1 MSGTSSATTKR
12 TRPIA
17 IAIAICMMSWVAGLG
32 DANARSAFA
41 QDAVYRPVVGESYL
55 YGIEVRVVDVSGS
68 RGSKS
73 VLNQRC
79 RLRFDVIQSEAAGW
93 TATYYSVPFYGSKPW
108 SRSSLQDW
116 IESKRARLSRPPE
129 EDIAVPPG
137 LPPHAA
143 EMHKRMRLRSRLADQ
158 EFITKVDHYPGLFQ
172 FCEGQI
178 SVSPQGE
185 ITQIAG
191 PGNMPL
197 LLGQIAKV
205 PLMRLPPAGIAEPS
219 FSYKDTFEFKANF
232 GNDDVRTTEASVLSV
247 ITPGKAS
254 GEGLVA
260 FDREFEQAGGTTAGI
275 KILLSG
281 SGFGEFSNALSMP
294 YRGNSDFKFEGA
306 PYFDAP
312 GPFSVRVGY
321 HYLGEWRQA
330 FFDNGFLPT
339 DEALSAEV
347 LPRLESQHQ
356 LAMQRQLVGRKPE
369 LDAEMRQRADVSA
382 PPPYDS
388 LLQQTLRK
396 VLARFAEREKS
407 EDAEEV
413 KQARE
418 VTSALKS
425 LSTRWDTLRHLAT
438 LMPRTWSD
446 ASGSF
451 KVDAVLVS
459 HADGRV
465 TLRRKDNGQTITIPL
480 NRLSETDIDFATT
493 FGKPAEQ

>member
-1 MSGTSSATTKR
+1 MSGTCSARTSR

-17 IAIAICMMSWVAGLG
+17 IAMCMILLGAVLG
-32 DANARSAFA
+32 DADARSAAA
-41 QDAVYRPVVGESYL
+41 QDAVYRPVVGESYQ
-55 YGIEVRVVDVSGS
+55 YGIEVRVVDVSGN
-68 RGSKS
+68 RGPKS

-79 RLRFDVIQSEAAGW
+79 RLRFDVTQSDAAGW

-108 SRSSLQDW
+108 SRSSLQHW
-116 IESKRARLSRPPE
+116 IESKRARLARPPE
-129 EDIAVPPG
+129 EDIAVPLG

-158 EFITKVDHYPGLFQ
+158 DFITKVDHYPGLFQ

-185 ITQIAG
+185 ITQIVG

-205 PLMRLPPAGIAEPS
+205 PLMRLPPAGSAEPS
-219 FSYKDTFEFKANF
+219 FGYKDAFEFNANF

-247 ITPGKAS
+247 ITPRKAS

-281 SGFGEFSNALSMP
+281 SGFAEFSTELSMP

-321 HYLGEWRQA
+321 HYLDEWRQA

-369 LDAEMRQRADVSA
+369 LDAETKQRADVSA

-388 LLQQTLRK
+388 LLQQTLSK
-396 VLARFAEREKS
+396 TLARLAEKEQS
-407 EDAEEV
+407 DDADEA

-418 VTSALKS
+418 TASALKS

-451 KVDAVLVS
+451 KVNAVLVS

-465 TLRRKDNGQTITIPL
+465 TLQRKDNGQTITIPL

-493 FGKPAEQ
+493 FGKPAE